1 MVFPHFFGT
10 YPHVDAVVEVD
21 VEVDVVVEAAVVEVD
36 AVVEVAVVEVDVVV
50 VVVVVD
56 VLVVSTL
63 GADPQPTR
71 FADTMILS
79 KYP

>member
-21 VEVDVVVEAAVVEVD
+21 VDVDVAVVEVAVVDVAVVEVD
-36 AVVEVAVVEVDVVV
+36 AVVVVV
-50 VVVVVD
+50 VVV
-56 VLVVSTL
+56 STF

-71 FADTMILS
+71 FAETMILS